1 MNLLHI
7 ISIRIGVLYLVK

>member
-7 ISIRIGVLYLVK
+7 ISIRIGVPYLVK